1 MQSKLFHTSLWHPG
15 LDTILKMGLLNVCH
29 DREVFS
35 GGNPK
40 DDHSLKMHSL
50 EGSFQW
56 TWPLAKPQVI
66 HSNYSPQYN

>member
-1 MQSKLFHTSLWHPG
+1 MQSKFFHTRFDILA
-15 LDTILKMGLLNVCH
+15 LYTILKMGLLNFCH
-29 DREVFS
+29 DRELF

-66 HSNYSPQYN
+66 LSKYPPQ